1 MLVFKK
7 HQHIRC
13 HEILFRPFYFLF
25 ALYILSAY
33 PFYFL
38 FALYSAYILSAYPF
52 YFLFALYST
61 YILSAYPFYFLFAY
75 TFCLPIL
82 SLLVQ
87 VIGELQ
93 STNNGYDNS

>member
-1 MLVFKK
+1 MLVFEK

-38 FALYSAYILSAYPF
+38 FALY
-52 YFLFALYST
+52 
-61 YILSAYPFYFLFAY
+61 ILSAYPFYFLFAY

-87 VIGELQ
+87 VIVELQ